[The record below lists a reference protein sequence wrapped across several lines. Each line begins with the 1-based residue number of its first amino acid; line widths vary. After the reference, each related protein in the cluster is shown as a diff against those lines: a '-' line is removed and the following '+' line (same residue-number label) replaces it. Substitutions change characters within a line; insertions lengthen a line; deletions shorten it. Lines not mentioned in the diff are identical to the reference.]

1 MTQEKWQDTLVS
13 IKNKVCTARN
23 AKIAAAFCVVCVVAT
38 AGGHYYL
45 HQQHLARH
53 AERVDAMAQMTKA
66 QADQHNISLISE
78 DQACAA
84 TAQAIGKDESELDF
98 KEIALFDMSSAKHGP
113 KDGRKDDRKGDHKEK
128 AKDRDRKGDER
139 GDQRGPEGMKP
150 GRPGEEKADA
160 AAGATAKA
168 APDGQAGNQSA
179 PMTPPQG
186 QPPMTASG
194 QPGQPDMKGQPPQGA
209 MPQRAF
215 HPMYKVRVTSGSVRY
230 DVLVDATNGTV
241 IHTEIED

>member
-84 TAQAIGKDESELDF
+84 AAQAIGKDESELTF
-98 KEIALFDMSSAKHGP
+98 KEIALFDMNSAKHGP
-113 KDGRKDDRKGDHKEK
+113 KDGRKGDRKEK
-128 AKDRDRKGDER
+128 PKDKDRKGDER
-139 GDQRGPEGMKP
+139 GEQRGPEGMKA
-150 GRPGEEKADA
+150 GRPGADA

-168 APDGQAGNQSA
+168 TADGQADKQVV

-186 QPPMTASG
+186 QP
-194 QPGQPDMKGQPPQGA
+194 DRNGQPPQGA
-209 MPQRAF
+209 MPQNAF

>member
-84 TAQAIGKDESELDF
+84 AAQAIGKDESELTF
-98 KEIALFDMSSAKHGP
+98 KEIALFDMNSAKHGP
-113 KDGRKDDRKGDHKEK
+113 KDGRKGDRKEK
-128 AKDRDRKGDER
+128 PKDKDRKGDER
-139 GDQRGPEGMKP
+139 GEQRGPEGMKA
-150 GRPGEEKADA
+150 GRPGADA

-168 APDGQAGNQSA
+168 AADGQADKQIV

-186 QPPMTASG
+186 QP
-194 QPGQPDMKGQPPQGA
+194 DRNGQPPQGA
-209 MPQRAF
+209 MPQNAF

>member
-84 TAQAIGKDESELDF
+84 AAQAIGKDESELTF
-98 KEIALFDMSSAKHGP
+98 KEIALFDMNSAKHGP
-113 KDGRKDDRKGDHKEK
+113 KDGRKGDRKEK
-128 AKDRDRKGDER
+128 PKNKDRKGDER
-139 GDQRGPEGMKP
+139 GEQRGPEGMKA
-150 GRPGEEKADA
+150 GRPGADA

-168 APDGQAGNQSA
+168 AADGQADKQVV

-186 QPPMTASG
+186 QPPTGAPQG
-194 QPGQPDMKGQPPQGA
+194 RPDRNGQPPQGA
-209 MPQRAF
+209 MPQNAF

-230 DVLVDATNGTV
+230 DVLVDSTNGTV

>member
-23 AKIAAAFCVVCVVAT
+23 AKIAAAFCIVCVVAT

-84 TAQAIGKDESELDF
+84 AAQAIGKDESELTF
-98 KEIALFDMSSAKHGP
+98 KEIALFDMNSAKHGP
-113 KDGRKDDRKGDHKEK
+113 KDGRKGDRKEKPKDKDRKGN
-128 AKDRDRKGDER
+128 ER
-139 GDQRGPEGMKP
+139 GEQRGPEGMKA
-150 GRPGEEKADA
+150 GRPGADA

-168 APDGQAGNQSA
+168 AADGQADKQVV

-186 QPPMTASG
+186 QP
-194 QPGQPDMKGQPPQGA
+194 DRNGQPPQGA
-209 MPQRAF
+209 MPQNAF

>member
-38 AGGHYYL
+38 AGDHYYL

-84 TAQAIGKDESELDF
+84 AAQAIGKDESELTF
-98 KEIALFDMSSAKHGP
+98 KEIALFDMNSAKHGP
-113 KDGRKDDRKGDHKEK
+113 KDGRKEKPK
-128 AKDRDRKGDER
+128 AKDRKGDER
-139 GDQRGPEGMKP
+139 GEQRGPEGMKA
-150 GRPGEEKADA
+150 GRPGADA

-168 APDGQAGNQSA
+168 AADGQADKQVV

-186 QPPMTASG
+186 QP
-194 QPGQPDMKGQPPQGA
+194 DRNGQPPQGA
-209 MPQRAF
+209 MPQNAF

>member
-53 AERVDAMAQMTKA
+53 AERVDVMAQMTKA

-84 TAQAIGKDESELDF
+84 AAQAIGKDESELTF
-98 KEIALFDMSSAKHGP
+98 KEIALFDMNSAKHGP
-113 KDGRKDDRKGDHKEK
+113 KDGRKGDRKEKPK
-128 AKDRDRKGDER
+128 AKDRKGDER
-139 GDQRGPEGMKP
+139 GEQRGPEGMKA
-150 GRPGEEKADA
+150 GRPGADA

-168 APDGQAGNQSA
+168 AADGQADKQVV

-186 QPPMTASG
+186 QP
-194 QPGQPDMKGQPPQGA
+194 DRNGQPPQGA
-209 MPQRAF
+209 MPQNAF

-230 DVLVDATNGTV
+230 DVLVDATNGTI

>member
-84 TAQAIGKDESELDF
+84 AAQAIGKDESELTF
-98 KEIALFDMSSAKHGP
+98 KEIALFDMNSAKHGP
-113 KDGRKDDRKGDHKEK
+113 KNGRKEK
-128 AKDRDRKGDER
+128 PKDKDRKGDER
-139 GDQRGPEGMKP
+139 GEQRGPEGMKA
-150 GRPGEEKADA
+150 GRPGADA

-168 APDGQAGNQSA
+168 TADGQADKQVV

-186 QPPMTASG
+186 QP
-194 QPGQPDMKGQPPQGA
+194 DRNGQPPQGA
-209 MPQRAF
+209 MPQNTF

>member
-84 TAQAIGKDESELDF
+84 AAQAIGKDESELTF
-98 KEIALFDMSSAKHGP
+98 KEIALFDMNSAKHGP
-113 KDGRKDDRKGDHKEK
+113 KDGRKEK
-128 AKDRDRKGDER
+128 QKDKDRKGDER
-139 GDQRGPEGMKP
+139 GEQRGPEGMKA
-150 GRPGEEKADA
+150 GRPGADA

-168 APDGQAGNQSA
+168 TADGQADKQVV

-186 QPPMTASG
+186 QP
-194 QPGQPDMKGQPPQGA
+194 DRNGQPPQGA
-209 MPQRAF
+209 MPQNTF

>member
-13 IKNKVCTARN
+13 IKNKVCTART

-53 AERVDAMAQMTKA
+53 AERIDAMAQMTKA

-84 TAQAIGKDESELDF
+84 AAQAIGKDESELTF
-98 KEIALFDMSSAKHGP
+98 KEIALFDMNSAKHGP
-113 KDGRKDDRKGDHKEK
+113 KDGRKGDRKEKPK
-128 AKDRDRKGDER
+128 AKDRKGDER
-139 GDQRGPEGMKP
+139 GEQRGPEGMKA
-150 GRPGEEKADA
+150 GRPGADA

-168 APDGQAGNQSA
+168 AADGQADKQVI

-186 QPPMTASG
+186 QPP
-194 QPGQPDMKGQPPQGA
+194 QGA
-209 MPQRAF
+209 MPQNAF
-215 HPMYKVRVTSGSVRY
+215 HPMYKVRITSGSVRY

>member
-84 TAQAIGKDESELDF
+84 AAQAIGKDESELTF
-98 KEIALFDMSSAKHGP
+98 KEIALFDMNSAKHGP
-113 KDGRKDDRKGDHKEK
+113 KDGRKGDRKEK
-128 AKDRDRKGDER
+128 PKDKDRKGDER
-139 GDQRGPEGMKP
+139 GEQRGPEGMKA
-150 GRPGEEKADA
+150 GRPGADA

-168 APDGQAGNQSA
+168 TADGQADKQVV

-186 QPPMTASG
+186 QPPTGAP
-194 QPGQPDMKGQPPQGA
+194 QGQPDRNGQPPQGA
-209 MPQRAF
+209 MPQNAF

>member
-1 MTQEKWQDTLVS
+1 MTQEKWQDTFVS

-84 TAQAIGKDESELDF
+84 AAQAIGKDESELTF
-98 KEIALFDMSSAKHGP
+98 KEIALFDMNSAKHGP
-113 KDGRKDDRKGDHKEK
+113 KDGRKGDRKEK
-128 AKDRDRKGDER
+128 PKDKDRKGDER
-139 GDQRGPEGMKP
+139 GEQRGPEGMKAD
-150 GRPGEEKADA
+150 RPGADA
-160 AAGATAKA
+160 AAGATAKTPA
-168 APDGQAGNQSA
+168 DGQADKQVV

-186 QPPMTASG
+186 QPPTGAP
-194 QPGQPDMKGQPPQGA
+194 QGQPDRNGQPPQGA
-209 MPQRAF
+209 MPQNAF

>member
-53 AERVDAMAQMTKA
+53 AERIDAMAQMTKA

-84 TAQAIGKDESELDF
+84 AAQAIGKDESELTF
-98 KEIALFDMSSAKHGP
+98 KEIALFDMNSAKHGP
-113 KDGRKDDRKGDHKEK
+113 KDGRKGDRKEK
-128 AKDRDRKGDER
+128 PKAQDRKGDER
-139 GDQRGPEGMKP
+139 GEQRGPEGMNA
-150 GRPGEEKADA
+150 GRPGADA

-168 APDGQAGNQSA
+168 AADGQADKQVI

-186 QPPMTASG
+186 QPP
-194 QPGQPDMKGQPPQGA
+194 QGA
-209 MPQRAF
+209 MPQNAF
-215 HPMYKVRVTSGSVRY
+215 HPMYKVRITSGSVRY

>member
-84 TAQAIGKDESELDF
+84 AAQAIGKDESELTF
-98 KEIALFDMSSAKHGP
+98 KEIALFDMNSAKHGP
-113 KDGRKDDRKGDHKEK
+113 KDGRKEKPK
-128 AKDRDRKGDER
+128 AKDRKGDER
-139 GDQRGPEGMKP
+139 GEQRGPEGMKA
-150 GRPGEEKADA
+150 GRPGADA

-168 APDGQAGNQSA
+168 AADGQADKQVV

-186 QPPMTASG
+186 QPPTGAP
-194 QPGQPDMKGQPPQGA
+194 QGQPDRNGQPPQGA
-209 MPQRAF
+209 MPQNAF

>member
-84 TAQAIGKDESELDF
+84 AAQAIGKDESELTF
-98 KEIALFDMSSAKHGP
+98 KEIALFDMNSAKHGP
-113 KDGRKDDRKGDHKEK
+113 KDGRKGDRKEK
-128 AKDRDRKGDER
+128 PKDKDRKGDER
-139 GDQRGPEGMKP
+139 GEQRGPEGMKA
-150 GRPGEEKADA
+150 GRPGADA
-160 AAGATAKA
+160 ATGATAKA
-168 APDGQAGNQSA
+168 AADGQADKQVA

-186 QPPMTASG
+186 QPPTGAP
-194 QPGQPDMKGQPPQGA
+194 QGQPDRNGQPPQGA
-209 MPQRAF
+209 MPQNAF

>member
-23 AKIAAAFCVVCVVAT
+23 AKIAAAFCVVCALAT

-66 QADQHNISLISE
+66 QADQRNISLISE

-84 TAQAIGKDESELDF
+84 AAQAIGKDESELTF

-113 KDGRKDDRKGDHKEK
+113 KDGRKDDRKEK
-128 AKDRDRKGDER
+128 SKDKDRKGDER
-139 GDQRGPEGMKP
+139 GEQRDKDGMKA
-150 GRPGEEKADA
+150 GRPGADA

-168 APDGQAGNQSA
+168 APDGQADKQVA

-186 QPPMTASG
+186 QPPTGAP
-194 QPGQPDMKGQPPQGA
+194 QTQPDMNGQPPQGA
-209 MPQRAF
+209 MPQNAF

>member
-66 QADQHNISLISE
+66 QANQHNISLISE

-84 TAQAIGKDESELDF
+84 AAQAIGKDESELTF
-98 KEIALFDMSSAKHGP
+98 KEIALFDMNSAKHGP
-113 KDGRKDDRKGDHKEK
+113 KDGRKGDRKEKPKDKDRKGN
-128 AKDRDRKGDER
+128 ER
-139 GDQRGPEGMKP
+139 GEQRGPEGMKA
-150 GRPGEEKADA
+150 GRPGADA

-168 APDGQAGNQSA
+168 AADGQADKQVI

-186 QPPMTASG
+186 QP
-194 QPGQPDMKGQPPQGA
+194 DRNGQPPQGA
-209 MPQRAF
+209 MPQNAF

>member
-84 TAQAIGKDESELDF
+84 AAQAIGKDESELDF

-160 AAGATAKA
+160 AAGATAQSRSRRPGRQPIRPHDTAPGPA
-168 APDGQAGNQSA
+168 ADDCFWTTGPAGYERPA
-179 PMTPPQG
+179 
-186 QPPMTASG
+186 AAEAAC
-194 QPGQPDMKGQPPQGA
+194 K
-209 MPQRAF
+209 RAF

-241 IHTEIED
+241 IHTRN

>member
-84 TAQAIGKDESELDF
+84 AAQAIGKDESELTF
-98 KEIALFDMSSAKHGP
+98 KEIALFDMNSAKHGP
-113 KDGRKDDRKGDHKEK
+113 KDGRKGDRKEKPK
-128 AKDRDRKGDER
+128 AKDRKGDER
-139 GDQRGPEGMKP
+139 GEQRGPEGMKA
-150 GRPGEEKADA
+150 GRPGADA

-168 APDGQAGNQSA
+168 AADGQADKQVV

-186 QPPMTASG
+186 QP
-194 QPGQPDMKGQPPQGA
+194 DRNGQPPQGD
-209 MPQRAF
+209 MPQNAF

-230 DVLVDATNGTV
+230 DVLVDATNGTI

>member
-84 TAQAIGKDESELDF
+84 AAQAIGKDESELTF
-98 KEIALFDMSSAKHGP
+98 KEIALFDMNSAKHGP
-113 KDGRKDDRKGDHKEK
+113 KDGHKGDRKEK
-128 AKDRDRKGDER
+128 PKDKDRKGDER
-139 GDQRGPEGMKP
+139 GEQRGPEGMKA
-150 GRPGEEKADA
+150 GRPGADA

-168 APDGQAGNQSA
+168 AADGQADKQVV

-186 QPPMTASG
+186 QPP
-194 QPGQPDMKGQPPQGA
+194 QGA
-209 MPQRAF
+209 MPQNAF

>member
-45 HQQHLARH
+45 HHQHLARH

-84 TAQAIGKDESELDF
+84 AAQAIGKDESELTF
-98 KEIALFDMSSAKHGP
+98 KEIALFDMNSAKHGP
-113 KDGRKDDRKGDHKEK
+113 KDGRKEK
-128 AKDRDRKGDER
+128 PKDKDRKGDER
-139 GDQRGPEGMKP
+139 GEQRGPEGMKA
-150 GRPGEEKADA
+150 GRPGADA

-168 APDGQAGNQSA
+168 TADGQADKQVV

-186 QPPMTASG
+186 QP
-194 QPGQPDMKGQPPQGA
+194 DRNGQPPQGA
-209 MPQRAF
+209 MPQNAF

>member
-84 TAQAIGKDESELDF
+84 AAQAIGKDESELTF
-98 KEIALFDMSSAKHGP
+98 KEIALFDMNSAKHGP
-113 KDGRKDDRKGDHKEK
+113 KDGRKEK
-128 AKDRDRKGDER
+128 PKDKDRKGDER
-139 GDQRGPEGMKP
+139 GEQRGPEGMKA
-150 GRPGEEKADA
+150 GRPGADA

-168 APDGQAGNQSA
+168 TADGQAGNQSA

>member
-84 TAQAIGKDESELDF
+84 AAQAIGKDESELTF
-98 KEIALFDMSSAKHGP
+98 KEIALFDMNSAKHGP
-113 KDGRKDDRKGDHKEK
+113 KDGRKEKPK
-128 AKDRDRKGDER
+128 AKDRKGDER
-139 GDQRGPEGMKP
+139 GEQRGPEGMKA
-150 GRPGEEKADA
+150 GRPGADA

-168 APDGQAGNQSA
+168 AADGQADKQVV

-186 QPPMTASG
+186 QP
-194 QPGQPDMKGQPPQGA
+194 DRNGQPPQGA
-209 MPQRAF
+209 MPQNAF

>member
-38 AGGHYYL
+38 AGGHYHL

-84 TAQAIGKDESELDF
+84 AAQAIGKDESELTF
-98 KEIALFDMSSAKHGP
+98 KEIALFDMNSAKHGP
-113 KDGRKDDRKGDHKEK
+113 KDGRKGDRKEK
-128 AKDRDRKGDER
+128 PKDKDRKGDER
-139 GDQRGPEGMKP
+139 GEQRGPEGMKA
-150 GRPGEEKADA
+150 GRPGTDA

-168 APDGQAGNQSA
+168 AADGQADKQVV
-179 PMTPPQG
+179 PMIPPQV
-186 QPPMTASG
+186 
-194 QPGQPDMKGQPPQGA
+194 QPDRNGQPPQGT
-209 MPQRAF
+209 MPQNAF

>member
-84 TAQAIGKDESELDF
+84 AAQAIGKDESELTF
-98 KEIALFDMSSAKHGP
+98 KEIALFDMNSAKHGP
-113 KDGRKDDRKGDHKEK
+113 KDGRKGDRKEK
-128 AKDRDRKGDER
+128 PKDKDRKGDER
-139 GDQRGPEGMKP
+139 GEQRGPEGMKA
-150 GRPGEEKADA
+150 GRPGADA

-168 APDGQAGNQSA
+168 AANGQADKQVV

-186 QPPMTASG
+186 QPPTGAP
-194 QPGQPDMKGQPPQGA
+194 QGQPDRNGQPPQGA
-209 MPQRAF
+209 MPQNVF

>member
-66 QADQHNISLISE
+66 QANQHNISLISE

-84 TAQAIGKDESELDF
+84 AAQAIGKDESELTF
-98 KEIALFDMSSAKHGP
+98 KEIALFDMNSAKHGP
-113 KDGRKDDRKGDHKEK
+113 KDGRKGDRKEK
-128 AKDRDRKGDER
+128 PKDKDRKGDER
-139 GDQRGPEGMKP
+139 GKQRGPEGMKAD
-150 GRPGEEKADA
+150 RPGADA
-160 AAGATAKA
+160 AAGATAKTPA
-168 APDGQAGNQSA
+168 DGQADKQVV

-186 QPPMTASG
+186 QPPTGAP
-194 QPGQPDMKGQPPQGA
+194 QGQPDRNGQPPQGA
-209 MPQRAF
+209 MPQNAF

>member
-38 AGGHYYL
+38 ASGHYYL

-84 TAQAIGKDESELDF
+84 AAQAIGKDESELTF
-98 KEIALFDMSSAKHGP
+98 KEIALFDMNSAKHGP
-113 KDGRKDDRKGDHKEK
+113 KDGRKGDRKEK
-128 AKDRDRKGDER
+128 PKDKDRKGDER
-139 GDQRGPEGMKP
+139 GEQRGPEGMKA
-150 GRPGEEKADA
+150 GRPGADA

-168 APDGQAGNQSA
+168 AADGQADKQVV

-186 QPPMTASG
+186 QPDRNS
-194 QPGQPDMKGQPPQGA
+194 QPPQGA
-209 MPQRAF
+209 MPQNAF
-215 HPMYKVRVTSGSVRY
+215 HPMYKVRVTSDSVRY
-230 DVLVDATNGTV
+230 DVLVDATNGTI

>member
-84 TAQAIGKDESELDF
+84 AAQAIGKDESELTF
-98 KEIALFDMSSAKHGP
+98 KEIALFDMNSAKHGP
-113 KDGRKDDRKGDHKEK
+113 KDGRKGDRKEK
-128 AKDRDRKGDER
+128 PKDKDRKGDER
-139 GDQRGPEGMKP
+139 GEQRGPEGMKA
-150 GRPGEEKADA
+150 GRPGTDA

-168 APDGQAGNQSA
+168 AADGQADKQVV

-186 QPPMTASG
+186 QP
-194 QPGQPDMKGQPPQGA
+194 DRNGQPPQGT
-209 MPQRAF
+209 MPQNAF

>member
-84 TAQAIGKDESELDF
+84 AAQAIGKDESELTF
-98 KEIALFDMSSAKHGP
+98 KEIALFDMNSAKHGP
-113 KDGRKDDRKGDHKEK
+113 KDGRKGDRKEK
-128 AKDRDRKGDER
+128 PKDKDRKGDER
-139 GDQRGPEGMKP
+139 GEQRGPEGMKA
-150 GRPGEEKADA
+150 GRPGADA

-168 APDGQAGNQSA
+168 AADGHADKQVV

-186 QPPMTASG
+186 QP
-194 QPGQPDMKGQPPQGA
+194 DMNGQPPQGA
-209 MPQRAF
+209 MPQNAF

>member
-23 AKIAAAFCVVCVVAT
+23 AKIAVAFCIVCVVAT

-53 AERVDAMAQMTKA
+53 AERVDAMVQMTKA

-84 TAQAIGKDESELDF
+84 
-98 KEIALFDMSSAKHGP
+98 
-113 KDGRKDDRKGDHKEK
+113 
-128 AKDRDRKGDER
+128 
-139 GDQRGPEGMKP
+139 
-150 GRPGEEKADA
+150 
-160 AAGATAKA
+160 AGATAKA
-168 APDGQAGNQSA
+168 AADGQAYKQVV
-179 PMTPPQG
+179 PMTPHQG
-186 QPPMTASG
+186 QP
-194 QPGQPDMKGQPPQGA
+194 DRNGQPPQGA
-209 MPQRAF
+209 MPQNAF

>member
-84 TAQAIGKDESELDF
+84 AAQAIGKDESELTF
-98 KEIALFDMSSAKHGP
+98 KEIALFDMNSAKHGP
-113 KDGRKDDRKGDHKEK
+113 KDGRKGDRKEK
-128 AKDRDRKGDER
+128 PKDKDRKGDER
-139 GDQRGPEGMKP
+139 GEQRGPEGMKA
-150 GRPGEEKADA
+150 GRPGTDA

-168 APDGQAGNQSA
+168 AADGQADKQVV
-179 PMTPPQG
+179 PMIPPQG
-186 QPPMTASG
+186 QP
-194 QPGQPDMKGQPPQGA
+194 DRNGQPPQGT
-209 MPQRAF
+209 MPQNAF

>member
-66 QADQHNISLISE
+66 QA
-78 DQACAA
+78 
-84 TAQAIGKDESELDF
+84 IGKDESELTF
-98 KEIALFDMSSAKHGP
+98 KEIALFDMNSAKHGP
-113 KDGRKDDRKGDHKEK
+113 KDGRKGDRKEK
-128 AKDRDRKGDER
+128 PKDKDRKGDER
-139 GDQRGPEGMKP
+139 GEQRGPEGMKA
-150 GRPGEEKADA
+150 GRPGADA
-160 AAGATAKA
+160 AAGATAKVA
-168 APDGQAGNQSA
+168 ADGQADKQVI

-186 QPPMTASG
+186 QPPTGAP
-194 QPGQPDMKGQPPQGA
+194 QGQPDRNGQPPQGA
-209 MPQRAF
+209 MPQNAF

>member
-53 AERVDAMAQMTKA
+53 AERVDAMAQITKA

-84 TAQAIGKDESELDF
+84 AAQAIGKDESELTF
-98 KEIALFDMSSAKHGP
+98 KEIALFDMNSAKHGP
-113 KDGRKDDRKGDHKEK
+113 KDGHKGDRKEK
-128 AKDRDRKGDER
+128 PKDKDRKGDER
-139 GDQRGPEGMKP
+139 GEQRGPEGMKA
-150 GRPGEEKADA
+150 GRPGADA

-168 APDGQAGNQSA
+168 AADGQADKQVV

-186 QPPMTASG
+186 QP
-194 QPGQPDMKGQPPQGA
+194 DRNGQPPQGA
-209 MPQRAF
+209 MPQNAF

>member
-84 TAQAIGKDESELDF
+84 AAQAIGKDESELTF
-98 KEIALFDMSSAKHGP
+98 KEIALFDMNSAKHGP
-113 KDGRKDDRKGDHKEK
+113 KDDRKEK
-128 AKDRDRKGDER
+128 PKDKDRKGDER
-139 GDQRGPEGMKP
+139 GEQRGPEGMKA
-150 GRPGEEKADA
+150 GRPGADA

-168 APDGQAGNQSA
+168 AADGQADKQVV

-186 QPPMTASG
+186 QP
-194 QPGQPDMKGQPPQGA
+194 DRNGQPPQGA
-209 MPQRAF
+209 MPQNAF

-241 IHTEIED
+241 VHTEIED

>member
-84 TAQAIGKDESELDF
+84 AAQAIGKDESELTF
-98 KEIALFDMSSAKHGP
+98 KEIALFDMNSAKHGP
-113 KDGRKDDRKGDHKEK
+113 KDGRKEK
-128 AKDRDRKGDER
+128 PKDKDRKGDER
-139 GDQRGPEGMKP
+139 GEQRGPEGMKA
-150 GRPGEEKADA
+150 GRPGADA

-168 APDGQAGNQSA
+168 TADGQADKQVV

>member
-84 TAQAIGKDESELDF
+84 AAQAIGKDESELTF
-98 KEIALFDMSSAKHGP
+98 KEIALFDMNSAKHGP
-113 KDGRKDDRKGDHKEK
+113 KDGRKGDRKEK
-128 AKDRDRKGDER
+128 PKDKDRKGDER
-139 GDQRGPEGMKP
+139 GEQRGPEGMKA
-150 GRPGEEKADA
+150 GRPGADA

-168 APDGQAGNQSA
+168 AADGQADKQVV

-186 QPPMTASG
+186 QP
-194 QPGQPDMKGQPPQGA
+194 DRNGQPPQGA
-209 MPQRAF
+209 MPQNAF
-215 HPMYKVRVTSGSVRY
+215 HPMYKVCVTSGSVRY

>member
-84 TAQAIGKDESELDF
+84 AAQAIGKDESELTF
-98 KEIALFDMSSAKHGP
+98 KEIALFDMNSAKHGP
-113 KDGRKDDRKGDHKEK
+113 KDGRKGDRKEKPK
-128 AKDRDRKGDER
+128 AKDRKGDER
-139 GDQRGPEGMKP
+139 SEQRGPEGMKA
-150 GRPGEEKADA
+150 GRPGADA

-168 APDGQAGNQSA
+168 AADGQADKQVV

-186 QPPMTASG
+186 QP
-194 QPGQPDMKGQPPQGA
+194 DRNGQPPQGA
-209 MPQRAF
+209 MPQNAF